1 MGYIIDFL
9 INWGYWGMLVSAF
22 LAGSFFPFSSEVVM
36 SGLQAAGLDPIPL
49 VIYGSI
55 GNVLGSLFN
64 YGVGRLGK
72 MEWIE
77 KYLHVKKEK
86 LDQAERF
93 MADRGA
99 WMGFF
104 AFIPILGSAI
114 TIVLGLTVAGQMTAD
129 QFVRPDTL
137 LILALGL
144 VAFVFDTIGGV
155 LFAKL
160 LNLFLPEGK
169 KLNPM
174 IGAAGISAFPMSGR
188 VVNKMGLEEDNQ
200 NFLLMYSISVN
211 VSGQIASV
219 IAGGLL
225 LTLLGA

>member
-22 LAGSFFPFSSEVVM
+22 LAGSFIPFSSEVVM

-104 AFIPILGSAI
+104 AFISILGSAI
-114 TIVLGLTVAGQMTAD
+114 TIVLGLTRANIIIST
-129 QFVRPDTL
+129 
-137 LILALGL
+137 ISI
-144 VAFVFDTIGGV
+144 TIGKV
-155 LFAKL
+155 LRYIL
-160 LNLFLPEGK
+160 L
-169 KLNPM
+169 
-174 IGAAGISAFPMSGR
+174 
-188 VVNKMGLEEDNQ
+188 VYGLS
-200 NFLLMYSISVN
+200 FIV
-211 VSGQIASV
+211 
-219 IAGGLL
+219 
-225 LTLLGA
+225 

>member
-1 MGYIIDFL
+1 MSYIIDFL
-9 INWGYWGMLVSAF
+9 INWGYWGMFVSAL

-93 MADRGA
+93 MAGRGA

-114 TIVLGLTVAGQMTAD
+114 TIVLGLTRANIIIST
-129 QFVRPDTL
+129 
-137 LILALGL
+137 ISI
-144 VAFVFDTIGGV
+144 TIGKV
-155 LFAKL
+155 LRYVL
-160 LNLFLPEGK
+160 L
-169 KLNPM
+169 
-174 IGAAGISAFPMSGR
+174 
-188 VVNKMGLEEDNQ
+188 VYGLS
-200 NFLLMYSISVN
+200 FIV
-211 VSGQIASV
+211 
-219 IAGGLL
+219 
-225 LTLLGA
+225 

>member
-22 LAGSFFPFSSEVVM
+22 LAGSFIPFSSEVVM

-99 WMGFF
+99 RMGFF

-114 TIVLGLTVAGQMTAD
+114 TIVLGLTRANIIIST
-129 QFVRPDTL
+129 
-137 LILALGL
+137 ISI
-144 VAFVFDTIGGV
+144 TIGKV
-155 LFAKL
+155 LRYIL
-160 LNLFLPEGK
+160 L
-169 KLNPM
+169 
-174 IGAAGISAFPMSGR
+174 
-188 VVNKMGLEEDNQ
+188 VYGLS
-200 NFLLMYSISVN
+200 FIV
-211 VSGQIASV
+211 
-219 IAGGLL
+219 
-225 LTLLGA
+225 